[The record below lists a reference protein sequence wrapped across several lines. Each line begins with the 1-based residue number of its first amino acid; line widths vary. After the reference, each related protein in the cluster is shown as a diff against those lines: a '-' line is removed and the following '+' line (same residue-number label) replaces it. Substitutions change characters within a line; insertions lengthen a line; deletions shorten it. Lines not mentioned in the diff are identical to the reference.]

1 MKIVEPRVAVDAI
14 PDHSIA
20 IVPGGCASATAFYAA
35 LMDSVERFDE
45 LTLCCGFS
53 FGDYP
58 FLQNGLGE
66 HTRYLTWQASPRLRS
81 LFKESDPRKVGYVPI
96 RLADVHRVIGAN
108 GEIHPH
114 TVVVQTSTPLDG
126 REVSLGISVGPYL
139 DFVRSAK
146 LVIAEFNPNMPVTHG
161 ECRIPLDA
169 IDYAYESDSAIVEYR
184 TPPAQESDLSIV
196 DHVMSLIP
204 DGAWVQ
210 LGIGSVPDRI
220 MLQLKDIPDI
230 KLWSGLLTGGLQD
243 FIEGSRGKPE
253 IVAGELAGEQS
264 FYAFCND
271 HRGITMA
278 PTSVTHDLARV
289 AALPKFISI
298 NSALEIDLQG
308 QTNGEAI
315 GDVQISG
322 VGGALDYME
331 AAVLSPGGISIMA
344 MPSVTADGKRS
355 KIVARFPAGGVV
367 TAPRYCTDYVVTEYG
382 IARLRGKDLHQRAEA
397 LIAIAHPQFRDE
409 LAGALR

>member
-1 MKIVEPRVAVDAI
+1 MKIVEPRVAADAI

-20 IVPGGCASATAFYAA
+20 IVPGGCASATALYAA
-35 LMDSVERFDE
+35 LMDTVERFEE

-58 FLQNGLGE
+58 FLQKGLGD

-81 LFKESDPRKVGYVPI
+81 LFKENDPRKVGYVPI
-96 RLADVHRVIGAN
+96 RLADVHRVIGASGN
-108 GEIHPH
+108 IQPH
-114 TVVVQTSTPLDG
+114 TVVVQTSHPLDG
-126 REVSLGISVGPYL
+126 KEVSLGISVGPYL

-169 IDYAYESDSAIVEYR
+169 IDYAYEADAALVEYH

-220 MLQLKDIPDI
+220 MLQLKDIPGI

-243 FIEGSRGKPE
+243 FIEGSKGRAE
-253 IVAGELAGEQS
+253 IVAGELAGDQS

-271 HRGITMA
+271 NPAITMA

-315 GDVQISG
+315 GTVQISG

-331 AAVLSPGGISIMA
+331 AAVLSPGGVSIMA

-355 KIVARFPAGGVV
+355 KIVTRFAAGGVV

-397 LIAIAHPQFRDE
+397 LIAIAHPKFRDE
-409 LAGALR
+409 LAGAL

>member
-1 MKIVEPRVAVDAI
+1 MKIVEAQVAVDAI
-14 PDHSIA
+14 PNHSIA
-20 IVPGGCASATAFYAA
+20 IVPGGCASATAFCAA
-35 LMDSVERFDE
+35 LMDSVERFEE
-45 LTLCCGFS
+45 LTLCSGFS

-58 FLQNGLGE
+58 FLQKGLGE
-66 HTRYLTWQASPRLRS
+66 HTRFLTWQASPRLRS
-81 LFKESDPRKVGYVPI
+81 LFRENDPRKLAYVPI

-108 GEIHPH
+108 GEIRPH
-114 TVVVQTSTPLDG
+114 TVVVQTSTPLAG
-126 REVSLGISVGPYL
+126 GEVSLGVSVGPNV
-139 DFVRSAK
+139 DFVRGAE

-161 ECRIPLDA
+161 DCRIPLDA
-169 IDYAYESDSAIVEYR
+169 IHYAYESDSAIIEYR
-184 TPPAQESDLSIV
+184 TPPAADGDLRIV

-204 DGAWVQ
+204 AGAWVQ

-220 MLQLKDIPDI
+220 MLQLNDIPDI
-230 KLWSGLLTGGLQD
+230 KLWSGLLTGGLQK
-243 FIEGSRGKPE
+243 FMETSKGQAE
-253 IVAGELAGEQS
+253 VVAGELAGERS
-264 FYAFCND
+264 FYEFCHDNRD
-271 HRGITMA
+271 IRMA

-289 AALPKFISI
+289 AALPKFVSI

-331 AAVLSPGGISIMA
+331 AAALSPGGVSIVA

-382 IARLRGKDLHQRAEA
+382 VARLRGKSLHERAEA

-409 LAGALR
+409 LAGAVR

>member
-1 MKIVEPRVAVDAI
+1 MKIVEPRIAVDAI

-20 IVPGGCASATAFYAA
+20 IVPGGCASATAFYTA
-35 LMDSVERFDE
+35 LMDSVERFDA

-58 FLQNGLGE
+58 FLQRGLGE
-66 HTRYLTWQASPRLRS
+66 HTRYLTWQASPRVRS
-81 LFKESDPRKVGYVPI
+81 LFKENDPKKIAYVPI
-96 RLADVHRVIGAN
+96 RLADVHRVIGAS
-108 GEIHPH
+108 GEIRPH
-114 TVVVQTSTPLDG
+114 TVVVQTSVPQDG
-126 REVSLGISVGPYL
+126 KEVSLGISVGPYL

-146 LVIAEFNPNMPVTHG
+146 LVIAEFNVNMPVTHG
-161 ECRIPLDA
+161 DCRIPLDA
-169 IDYAYESDSAIVEYR
+169 IDYAYEADTPIIEYR

-220 MLQLKDIPDI
+220 MLQLKDVPGI

-243 FIEGSRGKPE
+243 FIEGSAGQAE
-253 IVAGELAGEQS
+253 IVAGELAGDRS
-264 FYAFCND
+264 FYEFCND
-271 HRGITMA
+271 HRGIRMA
-278 PTSVTHDLARV
+278 PTSVTHDVSRV
-289 AALPKFISI
+289 AALPNFVSI
-298 NSALEIDLQG
+298 NSALEVDLQG

-315 GDVQISG
+315 GAVQISG

-331 AAVLSPGGISIMA
+331 AAALSPGGVSVTA

-382 IARLRGKDLHQRAEA
+382 IARLRGRDLHQRAEA
-397 LIAIAHPQFRDE
+397 LIAIAHPEFRDE
-409 LAGALR
+409 LAEAWR

>member
-66 HTRYLTWQASPRLRS
+66 HTRYLTWQASPRLRA
-81 LFKESDPRKVGYVPI
+81 LFKENDPRKVGYVPI

-108 GEIHPH
+108 GEINPH

-126 REVSLGISVGPYL
+126 KEVSLGISVGPYL

-204 DGAWVQ
+204 EGAWVQ
-210 LGIGSVPDRI
+210 LGIGSVPDQI
-220 MLQLKDIPDI
+220 MLQLKDIPGT

-243 FIEGSRGKPE
+243 FIEGSKGQPE

-331 AAVLSPGGISIMA
+331 AAVLSPGGVSIMA

-355 KIVARFPAGGVV
+355 KIVARFASGGVV
-367 TAPRYCTDYVVTEYG
+367 TAPRYCTDYVVTEFG
-382 IARLRGKDLHQRAEA
+382 IARLRGRDLHQRAEA
-397 LIAIAHPQFRDE
+397 LIAIAHPKFRDE